1 MIIEKRNTKMFNIV
15 SIVLLAAILLTA
27 VGGIIV
33 QRMSLPSMLGEMG
46 TGSGNNLLQPRS
58 TQTSPTGSL
67 VLTTGIILLM
77 IGFVTIVVLLLV
89 RRNWLHRNPS

>member
-1 MIIEKRNTKMFNIV
+1 MVIEKRNTKMFNIL

-46 TGSGNNLLQPRS
+46 TGRGNNLLQPRS
-58 TQTSPTGSL
+58 TQTSPTGAM

-77 IGFVTIVVLLLV
+77 IGFVTIVVMLLV